1 MKRDGETRATR
12 FGLKVLWHKKTLLR
26 RIAGKSSVILKWES
40 RSRTPVCFYAKTN
53 KGKHEIPNIFHHP
66 WLFKSDNLINKQ
78 PFCRRI
84 QYKKVY
90 FYRTIF
96 CQSIDLPSNVI
107 KLFDCVISIKMR
119 SITLLFESSNSF
131 EKLKYTYIQEMTC
144 KVLSLVTEEHKTF
157 SNRVGTEANHVS
169 SK

>member
-40 RSRTPVCFYAKTN
+40 RNRTPVCFYAKTN
-53 KGKHEIPNIFHHP
+53 KGKHEMPNIFHYP

-78 PFCRRI
+78 SFCRRI

-96 CQSIDLPSNVI
+96 CQSIDLPTWLNYLIV
-107 KLFDCVISIKMR
+107 LFRLKCAQ
-119 SITLLFESSNSF
+119 LLFSLNPQIL

>member
-40 RSRTPVCFYAKTN
+40 WSRTPVCFYAKTN
-53 KGKHEIPNIFHHP
+53 KGKHEMPNIFHHP

-78 PFCRRI
+78 SFCRRI
-84 QYKKVY
+84 QYKTFIVQY
-90 FYRTIF
+90 FA
-96 CQSIDLPSNVI
+96 N
-107 KLFDCVISIKMR
+107 R
-119 SITLLFESSNSF
+119 SIFHRTWLNYLIVLFRLKCAQLLFSLNPQIL